1 MDNTGNHDTW
11 RPKQPRLPTLV
22 TKVTTNVFRSSYKLS
37 VILSYFNQN
46 WNVSTDFGEDPQQL
60 PSRNFL
66 QKQSSCSK
74 QNNRQKEMTKTIG
87 CFSQLLCYAKEY
99 CWGADEEHSN
109 SKLHFLVTVSHKPH
123 TYLTVT
129 YNLLNWRIKRTCTG
143 VLISP

>member
-1 MDNTGNHDTW
+1 MGNTGNHDNR

-66 QKQSSCSK
+66 QSQSSCSK
-74 QNNRQKEMTKTIG
+74 QNKRHKEMTKLSAAFHSCCVMQRNIAGVEMRRTPTASYISS
-87 CFSQLLCYAKEY
+87 SQ
-99 CWGADEEHSN
+99 S
-109 SKLHFLVTVSHKPH
+109 VT
-123 TYLTVT
+123 
-129 YNLLNWRIKRTCTG
+129 NRTH
-143 VLISP
+143 I